1 MVSSLL
7 AEKGESNMNA
17 IQFLQ
22 KLELSESG
30 SQNDLRDLVI
40 SAVNETA
47 ELNDCQQNF
56 VRMWFTLNR
65 LIHGQKIVGA
75 ICSLATYIN
84 TCHS

>member
-1 MVSSLL
+1 MG
-7 AEKGESNMNA
+7 KGENNMNA
-17 IQFLQ
+17 ITFL
-22 KLELSESG
+22 KNLKLSERG

-47 ELNDCQQNF
+47 CLNDCQQNF

-65 LIHGQKIVGA
+65 LIHGQKVAGA

-84 TCHS
+84 SCH